1 MEPVDENKSVL
12 VGNISPSANE
22 KTVSDFFSFCGK
34 INQLYLTK
42 DGEQSSS
49 AIVQFDTESAA
60 KTALLLTNALIVD
73 RPITVVPY
81 MNVEGQKNPIPDS
94 SNQVPPSQI
103 TQREFPVPD
112 DERSKTS
119 VIASLIASGY
129 VMASDTLT
137 QAKEFDEKHMLS
149 LQAKVAMEKIKVK
162 AHEVDQQ
169 FGISEKVAAVK
180 TSATE
185 QVKKIDEGL
194 HISETA
200 NQIGNSIKT
209 GAADLSTKVK
219 ENQTIN
225 QGLTKIEEGVQSVKS
240 VYNDY
245 KEQTQRAIEEKQRQ
259 KTGVA
264 PGSSP
269 VVADP
274 QPTPQPEAPLVEP
287 N

>member
-1 MEPVDENKSVL
+1 MEPVEENKSVL

-34 INQLYLTK
+34 INQLYLTR
-42 DGEQSSS
+42 DGEHVS
-49 AIVQFDTESAA
+49 AIIQFDTESAA
-60 KTALLLTNALIVD
+60 KTALLLSNALIVD
-73 RPITVVPY
+73 RPISVVPFT
-81 MNVEGQKNPIPDS
+81 NVEGQKIPAPDS

-112 DERSKTS
+112 DERTKTS

-129 VMASDTLT
+129 VIASDTLA

-169 FGISEKVAAVK
+169 LGISEKVAAVK
-180 TSATE
+180 TSASE
-185 QVKKIDEGL
+185 QVKKLDEGL

-200 NQIGNSIKT
+200 TQIGNTIKT
-209 GAADLSTKVK
+209 GAADLSAKVK

-225 QGLTKIEEGVQSVKS
+225 QGLTKIEEGVQSVKG

-259 KTGVA
+259 KIAVA
-264 PGSSP
+264 PGAQP
-269 VVADP
+269 TVADP
-274 QPTPQPEAPLVEP
+274 QPTPQPETSPVEP